1 MTMSEQY
8 LLYLSEFET
17 VVCREC
23 KYGITKDGVRL
34 HFRRHHKEVS
44 LRKRQTLEIYAQT
57 LNVRETRN
65 VSTPMEQVTAIGG
78 LMIHKGFKCTSVN
91 CDHLCTTVESMKK
104 HCGDKHSWI

>member
-23 KYGITKDGVRL
+23 KYEIIKDGVHL
-34 HFRRHHKEVS
+34 HFQRHHKEVS
-44 LRKRQTLEIYAQT
+44 LRKRQTLKIYAQT

-65 VSTPMEQVTAIGG
+65 VSTLMKQVTAIKD
-78 LMIHKGFKCTSVN
+78 LMIHKEFKYTSVN
-91 CDHLCTTVESMKK
+91 CDHLCTTMKSMKK
-104 HCGDKHSWI
+104 HCDDKHN